1 MGLREIIKEHLLL
14 EKKIAQI
21 SSEMKIQFNFELD
34 RKQHAI
40 DRATRPELGP
50 DYNQRE
56 ISNSELREF
65 VTLFIKE
72 ISEKIVNNEIKD
84 DVAFI
89 LKSLNWEL
97 AVPVVPVHIGG
108 TYWKLVITT
117 VFRES
122 EHNPMRTRIDQLI
135 LWR

>member
-1 MGLREIIKEHLLL
+1 MGLREIIKEHLLI

-21 SSEMKIQFNFELD
+21 SSEMKIQFNFEVD
-34 RKQHAI
+34 RKKHAI
-40 DRATRPELGP
+40 DRATRPELGG
-50 DYNQRE
+50 DYNQKE
-56 ISNSELREF
+56 ISNSELKEF

-84 DVAFI
+84 NVPFI
-89 LKSLNWEL
+89 LKSLKWEL
-97 AVPVVPVHIGG
+97 SVPVIPVHIDG
-108 TYWKLVITT
+108 TYWKLIITT

-122 EHNPMRTRIDQLI
+122 EHNPMRTGIDQLI